1 MKKLIFFVLM
11 CGTSV
16 ANAGMCDIVLVDLE
30 NAAALAGACIQDVE
44 YAKDKKTAIKNS
56 ENCKSFRK
64 KRIAISEK
72 AQKNQREFEYCARL
86 FERRFSNFG
95 AIVKSGVC
103 HDQAAFLLSSV
114 LFFTLTSTPSLNS
127 TPSMT
132 LAR

>member
-1 MKKLIFFVLM
+1 MVVRILLQAQKENVMKKLIFFVLM

-86 FERRFSNFG
+86 FERRFSNF
-95 AIVKSGVC
+95 
-103 HDQAAFLLSSV
+103 AFAYKLYDR
-114 LFFTLTSTPSLNS
+114 
-127 TPSMT
+127 
-132 LAR
+132 LAMKYGE